1 MGLLIV
7 GLAFLAG
14 LGVAS
19 VLSDKAK
26 AADVSAPPRA
36 PVPPPAYTGV
46 GYAAA
51 GVGELPKANVGD
63 VVASFPHGMW
73 GRVVKV
79 NCGADGGLRYVVDFQ
94 NGTAVELRGAELTR

>member
-26 AADVSAPPRA
+26 AADVSVPPRA
-36 PVPPPAYTGV
+36 PAVPSHTGV
-46 GYAAA
+46 GYAVADA
-51 GVGELPKANVGD
+51 GEVPKAQPGD

-79 NCGADGGLRYVVDFQ
+79 NCGADGGYRYVVGFQ